1 MGQRQSKNERAPHS
15 HSPVID
21 LDRLK
26 EEVSVDV
33 IVQVSAE
40 LNHSIFEHEARIA
53 KHDEQIM
60 ELKNDVSLL
69 RTTLL
74 MHSQEIKVLH
84 ETKKN
89 MGPSKMSQLR
99 SLIKITRTRYPEK

>member
-1 MGQRQSKNERAPHS
+1 MGQRQSKNERP
-15 HSPVID
+15 ID

-26 EEVSVDV
+26 EEVSLAV

-60 ELKNDVSLL
+60 ELKNDVRLL
-69 RTTLL
+69 RTSLL
-74 MHSQEIKVLH
+74 MHAQEIKVLH

-89 MGPSKMSQLR
+89 MGPGKMSQLR
-99 SLIKITRTRYPEK
+99 SLIYRPKIVPQNNSDKVS